1 MENKKRVYIFQ
12 KKSNEYDLI
21 KNFTSLDCDIKEFE
35 NFDDFLSFDI
45 YSNIS
50 SMEEV
55 MILIDGKTFI
65 EWDQKYKEKFT
76 NIYKNANIVL
86 MADFSESYLFSK
98 ALLEKSCKE
107 FIITPFGKK
116 EAENLFKRVYFNG
129 K

>member
-1 MENKKRVYIFQ
+1 MGNKKRVYIFQ
-12 KKSNEYDLI
+12 KKSNVYDLT
-21 KNFTSLDCDIKEFE
+21 KNFTSLDCQIKEFV
-35 NFDDFLSFDI
+35 NIDDFFSFDI
-45 YSNIS
+45 YSSIS

-55 MILIDGKTFI
+55 MILFDGKTFI
-65 EWDQKYKEKFT
+65 EWDAEYKKKFT
-76 NIYKNANIVL
+76 DIYNNANIVL